1 MINRLIAI
9 SFLLSCVSCVNNTKN
24 LAQDV
29 RKEMQDLRLIQADQS
44 STINEL
50 REEVRQLRGVQQEI
64 QYSSSDKTRELEQT
78 IEKLGSR
85 VPPPAGVPESLL
97 AADEKKISTHSG
109 TGADSY
115 KLALARLRAGDFQ
128 NSDRMFS
135 DFLSKNPKTT
145 FSDNAYFWRGIIA
158 KNQSQFDKSVL
169 HFSEVYQKF
178 PAEDMVPASLFYMS
192 EALQDS
198 GASKDSKFTLEK
210 LVDEHPSSSYAMR
223 AKVILGNK

>member
-9 SFLLSCVSCVNNTKN
+9 SLLFSCASCVNNAQN

-50 REEVRQLRGVQQEI
+50 REEIRQLRGVQQEI
-64 QYSSSDKTRELEQT
+64 QHSSSGKTRELEET
-78 IEKLGSR
+78 IEQLGSR
-85 VPPPAGVPESLL
+85 VPPPVGVPESLL
-97 AADEKKISTHSG
+97 VADEKKISGHSG

-128 NSDRMFS
+128 NSDQMFS
-135 DFLSKNPKTT
+135 NFLSQNPKTA
-145 FSDNAYFWRGIIA
+145 FSDNAYFWKGVIA
-158 KNQSQFDKSVL
+158 KNQSQFDKAVL

-178 PAEDMVPASLFYMS
+178 PAEDMVAASLFYMS

-198 GASKDSKFTLEK
+198 GARQDSKFTLEK
-210 LVDEHPSSSYAMR
+210 LVDEHPSSSYAKR
-223 AKVILGNK
+223 AKAILGNK